1 MNHTL
6 RITIRHIEGAI
17 IRIIGL
23 VERRGFS
30 IKSVNATPST
40 CGQEMAMVIEVE
52 SERSA
57 ETLVRQVEKLFDV
70 RAVSL
75 QVAGGQD
82 VLFRERI
89 TC

>member
-6 RITIRHIEGAI
+6 KVTTRHIEGAI

-23 VERRGFS
+23 IERRGFS
-30 IKSVNATPST
+30 IKSVNTEESA
-40 CGQEMAMVIEVE
+40 CGQEMAMLIEVE

-57 ETLVRQVEKLFDV
+57 QVLARLVEKLFDV
-70 RAVSL
+70 RAVTL
-75 QVAGGQD
+75 QDCVEQE
-82 VLFRERI
+82 VLLRERV

>member
-6 RITIRHIEGAI
+6 RITIRRIEGAI

-30 IKSVNATPST
+30 IDSVSAIPSP
-40 CGQEMAMVIEVE
+40 CGQEMAVVIEVE

-57 ETLVRQVEKLFDV
+57 QVLARQVEKLFDV

-75 QVAGGQD
+75 QNSGEQK
-82 VLFRERI
+82 VLLRESV

>member
-1 MNHTL
+1 
-6 RITIRHIEGAI
+6 
-17 IRIIGL
+17 
-23 VERRGFS
+23 
-30 IKSVNATPST
+30 
-40 CGQEMAMVIEVE
+40 MVIEVE

-82 VLFRERI
+82 VLLRERI